1 MQKFLKFL
9 RISSKIFI
17 VLAIIGFTSLLGL
30 YLYLEPKLPS
40 IEGLSDIQ
48 LQVPLRIYSSE
59 GGLIAEYGEKRRA
72 PKLIEDI
79 PVRLRQAFLAAE
91 DDRFYEHPGV
101 DYQGILRAVMVMA
114 TTGKRGQGGSTITMQ
129 LARNFY
135 LSREKTF
142 ARKLNEI
149 FLALKIEQ
157 QLSKDQIL
165 ELYLNKIY
173 LGNRAYGV
181 AAAARVYYGKTL
193 EELSLAQLA
202 MIAGLPKAP
211 SRYNPIVNP
220 ERALIR
226 RNYVLKRMLALGFI
240 SESDMRF
247 TKVQPAT
254 AGLHDSPVDVSASY
268 VAEMVRHEIIAQF
281 GEDAYIK
288 GLNVFTTIDGRL
300 QRAANLSL
308 RHALR
313 DYDVRHGYRG
323 AKQSIDL
330 NSSRSNE
337 EPVDE
342 NADIDTGVDEVILEE
357 LEPDIDDPEARWR
370 EAVEDL
376 GTVGGLHAAVVLEVE
391 EQSARVYLRG
401 GRLINLNWDGLKWA
415 KPFIDRNR
423 QGKAPEKA
431 ADILAPGDIIR
442 IYKET
447 DQWVLGQIP
456 EVQGALTSVRSNDGA
471 LQALVGGF
479 DFHYSKFNRAV
490 QAKRQAGS
498 SFKPFVYSAA
508 LSRDYTAATLIND
521 APVVFHDPALE
532 GTWRPENYSGKFF
545 GPTRLREALFKSRN
559 LVSIRILRSI
569 GVAYAT
575 NFAKRYGF
583 DSDALPHD
591 LSLAL
596 GSGELSPLQLST
608 GYAVFSNG
616 GYRIKPYFI
625 QRIEDIDGNVLF
637 EADPEVACVSCELE
651 ARGIVLP
658 LVGEETESGEDAMLR
673 QEQLLSQALQQ
684 QEALQQKE
692 QQKDVGDESVAEAS
706 AQDAAIDSQTET
718 RKGDIE
724 TDLETGPDT
733 SPDTGLGY
741 KLPRQAERTVDER
754 IIYIMNTILQDVI
767 KRGTGRRARVLGRN
781 DLHGKTGTT
790 NDQKDAWFNG
800 FNNNLVATVWVGFD
814 QQQLS
819 LGNYETGSKAALPM
833 WIEFMKTA
841 LKGMPETQMQRPE
854 GLVNVKIN
862 AETGELANAKDTNVV
877 FEVFREE
884 LAPKEIAGGAIST
897 GPDDKGDIPEQLF

>member
-9 RISSKIFI
+9 RVSSKIFL
-17 VLAIIGFTSLLGL
+17 VLAIIGFTSLIGL

-40 IEGLSDIQ
+40 IEGLSEIQ

-72 PKLIEDI
+72 PKAIDDI
-79 PVRLRQAFLAAE
+79 PLSLRQAFLAAE

-142 ARKLNEI
+142 GRKLNEI

-181 AAAARVYYGKTL
+181 AAAARVYYGVSL
-193 EELSLAQLA
+193 EELNLAQLA

-220 ERALIR
+220 DRALIR
-226 RNYVLKRMLALGFI
+226 RNYVLKRMLELGFI
-240 SESDMRF
+240 SEADMRYA
-247 TKVQPAT
+247 KAQPAT

-268 VAEMVRHEIIAQF
+268 VAEMVRHEISKQF
-281 GEDAYIK
+281 GEDAYIQ

-300 QRAANLSL
+300 QRAANQSL

-313 DYDVRHGYRG
+313 DYDIRHGYRG
-323 AKQSIDL
+323 AKQNIDL
-330 NSSRSNE
+330 S
-337 EPVDE
+337 PD
-342 NADIDTGVDEVILEE
+342 DTELDSEASEIL
-357 LEPDIDDPEARWR
+357 WR
-370 EAVEDL
+370 ESVEDL
-376 GTVGGLHAAVVLEVE
+376 GTVGGLYAALVLEVG

-401 GRLINLNWDGLKWA
+401 GRLINLDWDGLKWA

-423 QGKAPEKA
+423 QGKEPETA
-431 ADILAPGDIIR
+431 SEILKPGDIIR
-442 IYKET
+442 IYKEEGK
-447 DQWVLGQIP
+447 WILGQIP
-456 EVQGALTSVRSNDGA
+456 EVQGAFTALRSNDGA
-471 LQALVGGF
+471 LQALVGGY

-508 LSRDYTAATLIND
+508 LSRNYTAATLIND

-575 NFAKRYGF
+575 NFAKQYGF
-583 DSDALPHD
+583 DSDQLPHD

-625 QRIEDIDGNVLF
+625 QRIEDINGNVLF
-637 EADPEVACVSCELE
+637 EADPEMACVSCELK
-651 ARGIVLP
+651 ARGVVLP
-658 LVGEETESGEDAMLR
+658 QQKDGVEGDADEMQR
-673 QEQLLSQALQQ
+673 QEQLLSQELQKQ
-684 QEALQQKE
+684 QNES
-692 QQKDVGDESVAEAS
+692 SVAEKGMKGGIKRDRQEATE
-706 AQDAAIDSQTET
+706 ANVADSNNETLAGATENGT
-718 RKGDIE
+718 AGE
-724 TDLETGPDT
+724 LPDGESQESNLT
-733 SPDTGLGY
+733 Y
-741 KLPRQAERTVDER
+741 KLPKQAERTVDER

-767 KRGTGRRARVLGRN
+767 KRGTGRRARVLGRS

-800 FNNNLVATVWVGFD
+800 FNNKLVATAWVGFD

-833 WIEFMKTA
+833 WIEFMRTA
-841 LKGMPETQMQRPE
+841 LKSMPETVAPRPE

-862 AETGELANAKDTNVV
+862 AETGELANAADTNVV

-884 LAPKEIAGGAIST
+884 LAPKEVAGGAQPVGVES
-897 GPDDKGDIPEQLF
+897 KGDIPEQLF

>member
-9 RISSKIFI
+9 RLSSKIFL
-17 VLAIIGFTSLLGL
+17 VLLILGFTALIGI

-59 GGLIAEYGEKRRA
+59 GGLIAEYGEKRRSPRA
-72 PKLIEDI
+72 IDDI
-79 PVRLRQAFLAAE
+79 PLALRQAFLAAE

-101 DYQGILRAVMVMA
+101 DYQGILRAAMVLV

-135 LSREKTF
+135 LSREKTY

-157 QLSKDQIL
+157 QLTKDQVL

-181 AAAARVYYGKTL
+181 AAAARVYYGKNL
-193 EELSLAQLA
+193 EDLTLAQLA

-211 SRYNPIVNP
+211 SRYNPVINP
-220 ERALIR
+220 ERAILR
-226 RNYVLKRMLALGFI
+226 RNYVLKRMLELGYI
-240 SESDMRF
+240 SEADMRYARA
-247 TKVQPAT
+247 QPVT
-254 AGLHDSPVDVSASY
+254 AGLHNSPVDVSAPY
-268 VAEMVRHEIIAQF
+268 VAEMVRHEISTQF
-281 GEDAYIK
+281 GEEAYIR

-300 QRAANLSL
+300 QKAANRSL
-308 RHALR
+308 RHALQA
-313 DYDVRHGYRG
+313 YDQRHGYRG
-323 AKQSIDL
+323 AEDHIEL
-330 NSSRSNE
+330 NPDGASYS
-337 EPVDE
+337 
-342 NADIDTGVDEVILEE
+342 LEE
-357 LEPDIDDPEARWR
+357 QEIIWQEAI
-370 EAVEDL
+370 EDL
-376 GTVGGLHAAVVLEVE
+376 SPIGGMQPALVIEVG
-391 EQSARVYLRG
+391 EQTARVYLKG
-401 GRLINLNWDGLKWA
+401 GRLINLDWEGMKWA

-431 ADILAPGDIIR
+431 ADILQLGDVVR
-442 IYKET
+442 VYKEEEK
-447 DQWVLGQIP
+447 WKLGQVP
-456 EVQGALTSVRSNDGA
+456 EVQGALTSLRTNDGA
-471 LQALVGGF
+471 LQALVGGY
-479 DFHYSKFNRAV
+479 DFHHSKFNRAV

-498 SFKPFVYSAA
+498 SFKPFIYSAA
-508 LSRDYTAATLIND
+508 LSKGYTAATLIND

-545 GPTRLREALFKSRN
+545 GPTRLREALVKSRN

-569 GVAYAT
+569 GIRYAT
-575 NFAKRYGF
+575 KFAERFGF
-583 DSDALPHD
+583 DGKALPHD

-608 GYAVFSNG
+608 GFSVFSNG

-625 QRIEDIDGNVLF
+625 QRIEDLEGNVLF

-651 ARGIVLP
+651 ARGIMLP
-658 LVGEETESGEDAMLR
+658 VDSAADAGGEKAEMR
-673 QEQLLSQALQQ
+673 QQEQMLSQALQAAEDKASEQ
-684 QEALQQKE
+684 KGLLPAESDVADIVQE
-692 QQKDVGDESVAEAS
+692 
-706 AQDAAIDSQTET
+706 TE
-718 RKGDIE
+718 
-724 TDLETGPDT
+724 L
-733 SPDTGLGY
+733 DTGLSY
-741 KLPRQAERTVDER
+741 KLPRQAERAVDER
-754 IIYIMNTILQDVI
+754 IIYIMNTILKDVI
-767 KRGTGRRARVLGRN
+767 NRGTGRRARALGRT

-800 FNNNLVATVWVGFD
+800 FNHKLVATAWVGFD

-833 WIEFMKTA
+833 WIEFMRTA
-841 LKGMPETQMQRPE
+841 LRGLPETPMPRPE

-862 AETGELANAKDTNVV
+862 AETGELANASDSNVV
-877 FEVFREE
+877 FEIFRSER
-884 LAPKEIAGGAIST
+884 APSEVAAERLPGT
-897 GPDDKGDIPEQLF
+897 RDDEPGVIPEQLF

>member
-1 MQKFLKFL
+1 MQKFLKIL

-40 IEGLSDIQ
+40 IEGLIDIQ

-72 PKLIEDI
+72 PKRIEDI
-79 PVRLRQAFLAAE
+79 PISLRQAFLAAE

-101 DYQGILRAVMVMA
+101 DYQGILRAVMVMV

-142 ARKLNEI
+142 GRKLNEI

-193 EELSLAQLA
+193 EELNLSQLT

-211 SRYNPIVNP
+211 SRFNPIVNP

-226 RNYVLKRMLALGFI
+226 RNYVLKRMLELSFI

-247 TKVQPAT
+247 AKAQPAT

-268 VAEMVRHEIIAQF
+268 VAEMVRHEVTTQF

-313 DYDVRHGYRG
+313 DYDQRHGYRG
-323 AKQSIDL
+323 ATQSIDL
-330 NSSRSNE
+330 NPQNSNTK
-337 EPVDE
+337 P
-342 NADIDTGVDEVILEE
+342 ADTDL
-357 LEPDIDDPEARWR
+357 DISEAHQEAAEIINDDPEILWR
-370 EAVEDL
+370 EAVENL
-376 GTVGGLHAAVVLEVE
+376 ATVGGLHAALVLEVE

-401 GRLINLNWDGLKWA
+401 GRLINLQWEGLKWA

-423 QGKAPEKA
+423 QGKAPETA
-431 ADILAPGDIIR
+431 AEILKPGDIIR
-442 IYKET
+442 IYK
-447 DQWVLGQIP
+447 DGGLWVLGQIP
-456 EVQGALTSVRSNDGA
+456 EVQGALTAIRANDGA

-479 DFHYSKFNRAV
+479 DFHHSKFNRAV

-498 SFKPFVYSAA
+498 SFKPFIYSAA
-508 LSRDYTAATLIND
+508 LSRNYTAATLIND
-521 APVVFHDPALE
+521 APVVFHDPILE

-545 GPTRLREALFKSRN
+545 GPTRLRKALFKSRN

-569 GVAYAT
+569 GVAYAI
-575 NFAKRYGF
+575 NFAKRFGLN
-583 DSDALPHD
+583 AGRLPRD

-616 GYRIKPYFI
+616 GYKIKPYFI
-625 QRIEDIDGNVLF
+625 QRIEDIDGNILF
-637 EADPEVACVSCELE
+637 EANPEVACVSCELE

-658 LVGEETESGEDAMLR
+658 VNELAGAEVGDSEMLR
-673 QEQLLSQALQQ
+673 QEQLLSQALQ
-684 QEALQQKE
+684 LQQKTPVADQAKDD
-692 QQKDVGDESVAEAS
+692 QQTAEENNLS
-706 AQDAAIDSQTET
+706 EDDAEEAVPS
-718 RKGDIE
+718 
-724 TDLETGPDT
+724 LEF
-733 SPDTGLGY
+733 
-741 KLPRQAERTVDER
+741 KLPRQAERTIDAR

-800 FNNNLVATVWVGFD
+800 FNHKLVATAWVGFD
-814 QQQLS
+814 QQQFS

-833 WIEFMKTA
+833 WIEFMRAA
-841 LKGMPETQMQRPE
+841 LKDLPETKMERPE

-862 AETGELANAKDTNVV
+862 AETGELANAKDTNVI

-884 LAPKEIAGGAIST
+884 LAPKEVAGGAIPMDS
-897 GPDDKGDIPEQLF
+897 DNKGDIPEQLF

>member
-1 MQKFLKFL
+1 MQKWLKIL
-9 RISSKIFI
+9 RVSSKIVIALVF
-17 VLAIIGFTSLLGL
+17 LGFTGLLGL

-48 LQVPLRIYSSE
+48 LQVPLRVYSSE
-59 GGLIAEYGEKRRA
+59 GGLIAEYGEKRRS
-72 PKLIEDI
+72 PKAIDDI
-79 PVRLRQAFLAAE
+79 PLSLRQAFMAAE

-101 DYQGILRAVMVMA
+101 DYQGILRAMMVMA

-149 FLALKIEQ
+149 FLALNIEQ

-181 AAAARVYYGKTL
+181 AAAARVYYGKAL
-193 EELSLAQLA
+193 EELNLAQIA

-226 RNYVLKRMLALGFI
+226 RNYVLKRMLALDYI
-240 SESDMRF
+240 NESDMRF
-247 TKVQPAT
+247 AKAQPTT
-254 AGLHDSPVDVSASY
+254 AGLHESPVDVSASY
-268 VAEMVRHEIIAQF
+268 VAEMVRNEITQQF

-288 GLNVFTTIDGRL
+288 GLNVFTTIDGKL
-300 QRAANLSL
+300 QRAANKSL
-308 RHALR
+308 RHALTA
-313 DYDVRHGYRG
+313 YDQRHGYRG
-323 AKQSIDL
+323 AEQHIDL
-330 NSSRSNE
+330 NPDGVKLNSE
-337 EPVDE
+337 ESE
-342 NADIDTGVDEVILEE
+342 NL
-357 LEPDIDDPEARWR
+357 WR
-370 EAVEDL
+370 ETVEDL
-376 GTVGGLHAAVVLEVE
+376 GVVGGLYSALVLEVA

-401 GRLINLNWDGLKWA
+401 GRLINLDWDGLKWA

-423 QGKAPEKA
+423 QGAEPKQASE
-431 ADILAPGDIIR
+431 ILKPGDVIR
-442 IYKET
+442 IYKHEGK
-447 DQWVLGQIP
+447 WVLGQIP
-456 EVQGALTSVRSNDGA
+456 EVQGAFTALRSNDGA
-471 LQALVGGF
+471 VQALVGGF
-479 DFHYSKFNRAV
+479 DFHKSKFNRAV

-498 SFKPFVYSAA
+498 SFKPFIYSAA

-545 GPTRLREALFKSRN
+545 GPTRLRVALFKSRN

-569 GVAYAT
+569 GVRYAT
-575 NFAKRYGF
+575 NFAKNFGF
-583 DSDALPHD
+583 NSGLLPHD

-608 GYAVFSNG
+608 GFAVFSNG
-616 GYRIKPYFI
+616 GYKIKPYFI

-637 EADPEVACVSCELE
+637 EADPEVACVSCELK

-658 LVGEETESGEDAMLR
+658 QQAGAEQDAAAEMLR
-673 QEQLLSQALQQ
+673 QEQLLSQSLQQ
-684 QEALQQKE
+684 QQNTQPKPSAQKTADGE
-692 QQKDVGDESVAEAS
+692 KVAE
-706 AQDAAIDSQTET
+706 QVQELTSQET
-718 RKGDIE
+718 
-724 TDLETGPDT
+724 
-733 SPDTGLGY
+733 SLGY
-741 KLPRQAERTVDER
+741 RLPKQAERTVDER
-754 IIYIMNTILQDVI
+754 IVYIMNTILRDVI
-767 KRGTGRRARVLGRN
+767 NRGTGRRARALGRT

-800 FNNNLVATVWVGFD
+800 FNNDLVATAWVGFD

-833 WIEFMKTA
+833 WIEFMRTA
-841 LKGMPETQMQRPE
+841 LKGAPQTQMPRPE

-884 LAPKEIAGGAIST
+884 LAPQEISRGKLPSNT
-897 GPDDKGDIPEQLF
+897 GNKGDIPEQLF

>member
-1 MQKFLKFL
+1 MQKFLKYL
-9 RISSKIFI
+9 RVSSKIFL
-17 VLAIIGFTSLLGL
+17 VLAIIGFTSLIGL

-40 IEGLSDIQ
+40 IEGLSEIQ

-72 PKLIEDI
+72 PKTIDDI
-79 PVRLRQAFLAAE
+79 PLRLRQAFLAAE

-101 DYQGILRAVMVMA
+101 DYQGILRAVMVMV

-135 LSREKTF
+135 LSSEKTF
-142 ARKLNEI
+142 GRKLNEI

-181 AAAARVYYGKTL
+181 AAAARVYYGIPL
-193 EELSLAQLA
+193 EELNLAQLA

-220 ERALIR
+220 DRAIIR
-226 RNYVLKRMLALGFI
+226 RNYVLKRMLELGFI
-240 SESDMRF
+240 SEADMRF
-247 TKVQPAT
+247 AKAQLVT
-254 AGLHDSPVDVSASY
+254 AGLHDSPVDVSAAY
-268 VAEMVRHEIIAQF
+268 VAEMVRHEISKQF
-281 GEDAYIK
+281 GEDAYTR

-300 QRAANLSL
+300 QRAANMSL

-313 DYDVRHGYRG
+313 DYDIRHGYRG
-323 AKQSIDL
+323 AKQNIDL
-330 NSSRSNE
+330 SPDDTELSSEASE
-337 EPVDE
+337 
-342 NADIDTGVDEVILEE
+342 IL
-357 LEPDIDDPEARWR
+357 WR
-370 EAVEDL
+370 ESVEDL
-376 GTVGGLHAAVVLEVE
+376 GTVGGLYAALVLEVG

-401 GRLINLNWDGLKWA
+401 GRLINLDWDGLKWA

-423 QGKAPEKA
+423 QGKEPEKA
-431 ADILAPGDIIR
+431 SEILKPGDIIR
-442 IYKET
+442 IYKEEGK
-447 DQWVLGQIP
+447 WILGQIP
-456 EVQGALTSVRSNDGA
+456 EVQGAFTALRSNDGA
-471 LQALVGGF
+471 IQALVGGY

-508 LSRDYTAATLIND
+508 LSRGYTAATLIND

-583 DSDALPHD
+583 DSDQLPHD

-596 GSGELSPLQLST
+596 GSCELSPLQLST
-608 GYAVFSNG
+608 GFAVFSNG
-616 GYRIKPYFI
+616 GYSIKPYFI
-625 QRIEDIDGNVLF
+625 QRIEDINGNVLF
-637 EADPEVACVSCELE
+637 EADPEMACVSCELK

-658 LVGEETESGEDAMLR
+658 QQKDVAEGGVEEMQR
-673 QEQLLSQALQQ
+673 QEQLLSQALQKQ
-684 QEALQQKE
+684 QNNQSAAENMEGVVKRDAQEAADTNLA
-692 QQKDVGDESVAEAS
+692 DSNNEAS
-706 AQDAAIDSQTET
+706 ASAIENAENGAAGGLQGEASQEPNLT
-718 RKGDIE
+718 
-724 TDLETGPDT
+724 
-733 SPDTGLGY
+733 Y
-741 KLPRQAERTVDER
+741 KLPKQAERTVDER
-754 IIYIMNTILQDVI
+754 IIYIMNSILQDVI
-767 KRGTGRRARVLGRN
+767 KRGTGRRARVLGRS

-800 FNNNLVATVWVGFD
+800 FNNKLVATAWVGFD

-833 WIEFMKTA
+833 WIEFMRTA
-841 LKGMPETQMQRPE
+841 LKSMPETAAPRPE

-862 AETGELANAKDTNVV
+862 AETGELANAADTNVV
-877 FEVFREE
+877 FELFREE
-884 LAPKEIAGGAIST
+884 RAPKEVAGGAQPV
-897 GPDDKGDIPEQLF
+897 GAEGNKGDIPEQLF

>member
-1 MQKFLKFL
+1 MQKFLKYL
-9 RISSKIFI
+9 RVSSKIFL

-40 IEGLSDIQ
+40 IEGLSEIQ

-72 PKLIEDI
+72 PKTIDDI
-79 PVRLRQAFLAAE
+79 PLSLRQAFLAAE

-101 DYQGILRAVMVMA
+101 DYQGILRAVMVMV

-135 LSREKTF
+135 LSSEKTF
-142 ARKLNEI
+142 GRKLNEI

-181 AAAARVYYGKTL
+181 AAAARVYYGIPL
-193 EELSLAQLA
+193 EELNLAQLA

-220 ERALIR
+220 DRAIIR
-226 RNYVLKRMLALGFI
+226 RNYVLKRMLELGFV
-240 SESDMRF
+240 SEADMRF
-247 TKVQPAT
+247 AKAQLAT
-254 AGLHDSPVDVSASY
+254 AGLHDSPVDVSAAY
-268 VAEMVRHEIIAQF
+268 VAEMVRHEISKQF
-281 GEDAYIK
+281 GEDAYTR

-300 QRAANLSL
+300 QRAANMSL

-313 DYDVRHGYRG
+313 DYDIRHGYRG
-323 AKQSIDL
+323 AKQNIDL
-330 NSSRSNE
+330 SPDDTELSSE
-337 EPVDE
+337 ESE
-342 NADIDTGVDEVILEE
+342 IL
-357 LEPDIDDPEARWR
+357 WR
-370 EAVEDL
+370 ESVEDL
-376 GTVGGLHAAVVLEVE
+376 GTVGGLYAALVLEVG

-401 GRLINLNWDGLKWA
+401 GRLINLDWDGLKWA

-423 QGKAPEKA
+423 QGKEPEKA
-431 ADILAPGDIIR
+431 SEILKQGDIIR
-442 IYKET
+442 IYKEEGK
-447 DQWVLGQIP
+447 WILGQIP
-456 EVQGALTSVRSNDGA
+456 EVQGAFTALRSNDGA
-471 LQALVGGF
+471 IQALVGGY

-508 LSRDYTAATLIND
+508 LSRGYTAATLIND

-583 DSDALPHD
+583 DSDQLPHD

-596 GSGELSPLQLST
+596 GSCELSPLQLST
-608 GYAVFSNG
+608 GFAVFSNG
-616 GYRIKPYFI
+616 GYKIKPYFI
-625 QRIEDIDGNVLF
+625 QRIEDINGNVLF
-637 EADPEVACVSCELE
+637 EADPEMACVSCELK

-658 LVGEETESGEDAMLR
+658 QQEDVAEGDVEEMQR
-673 QEQLLSQALQQ
+673 QEQLLSQALQKQ
-684 QEALQQKE
+684 QNNQSAAENMEGVVKRNGQSAADTNLA
-692 QQKDVGDESVAEAS
+692 DSNNEAS
-706 AQDAAIDSQTET
+706 ASAIENGENGKNGAAGGLQGGASQEPNLT
-718 RKGDIE
+718 
-724 TDLETGPDT
+724 
-733 SPDTGLGY
+733 Y
-741 KLPRQAERTVDER
+741 KLPKQAERTVDER
-754 IIYIMNTILQDVI
+754 IIYIMNSILQDVI
-767 KRGTGRRARVLGRN
+767 KRGTGRRARVLGRS

-800 FNNNLVATVWVGFD
+800 FNKKLVATAWVGFD

-833 WIEFMKTA
+833 WIEFMRTA
-841 LKGMPETQMQRPE
+841 LKSLPETAAPRPE

-862 AETGELANAKDTNVV
+862 AETGELANAADTNVV

-884 LAPKEIAGGAIST
+884 LAPKEMAGGAQPV
-897 GPDDKGDIPEQLF
+897 GAEGNKGDIPEQLF

>member
-9 RISSKIFI
+9 RISSKILFAVI
-17 VLAIIGFTSLLGL
+17 VLGFTSIIGL

-48 LQVPLRIYSSE
+48 LQVPLRVYSSE

-72 PKLIEDI
+72 PKAINDI
-79 PVRLRQAFLAAE
+79 PAGLKNAFLAAE

-101 DYQGILRAVMVMA
+101 DYQGILRAVMVLA

-181 AAAARVYYGKTL
+181 AAAARVYYGKSL
-193 EELSLAQLA
+193 EELNLSQQA

-211 SRYNPIVNP
+211 SRYNPIINP

-226 RNYVLKRMLALGFI
+226 RNYVLNRMLALGYATDA
-240 SESDMRF
+240 EMRF
-247 TKVQPAT
+247 AKAKPAT
-254 AGLHDSPVDVSASY
+254 AGLHNSPVDVSASY
-268 VAEMVRHEIIAQF
+268 VAEMVRSEITQQF
-281 GEDAYIK
+281 GEEAYIK

-313 DYDVRHGYRG
+313 AYDIRHGYRG
-323 AKQSIDL
+323 AKQNVELNPDGVEL
-330 NSSRSNE
+330 NSE
-337 EPVDE
+337 ESE
-342 NADIDTGVDEVILEE
+342 IL
-357 LEPDIDDPEARWR
+357 WR

-376 GTVGGLHAAVVLEVE
+376 GIVGGLHPALVLEVTE
-391 EQSARVYLRG
+391 LGARVYLRG
-401 GRLINLNWDGLKWA
+401 GRLINLDWEGLKWA

-423 QGKAPEKA
+423 QGEEPKKAS
-431 ADILAPGDIIR
+431 DILKSGDIIR
-442 IYKET
+442 IYKE
-447 DQWVLGQIP
+447 DGQWVLGQIP

-471 LQALVGGF
+471 LQALVGGY
-479 DFHYSKFNRAV
+479 DFHHSKFNRAT

-498 SFKPFVYSAA
+498 SFKPFIYSAA

-521 APVVFHDPALE
+521 APVVFHDPVLE

-545 GPTRLREALFKSRN
+545 GPTRLRVALFKSRN

-575 NFAKRYGF
+575 NFAKQFGF
-583 DSDALPHD
+583 DSSVLPYD

-596 GSGELSPLQLST
+596 GSGEVSPLQLST
-608 GYAVFSNG
+608 GYSVFSNG
-616 GYRIKPYFI
+616 GYKVKPYFI

-637 EADPEVACVSCELE
+637 EADPDVACVSCELK

-658 LVGEETESGEDAMLR
+658 QQQQNVTSQDDGAAEMLR
-673 QEQLLSQALQQ
+673 QEQLLSQELQQ
-684 QEALQQKE
+684 QQNVDSSEPQVGAENTDSKE
-692 QQKDVGDESVAEAS
+692 
-706 AQDAAIDSQTET
+706 TN
-718 RKGDIE
+718 
-724 TDLETGPDT
+724 
-733 SPDTGLGY
+733 LGY
-741 KLPRQAERTVDER
+741 KLPKQAERAVDER

-767 KRGTGRRARVLGRN
+767 NRGTGRRARALGRS

-800 FNNNLVATVWVGFD
+800 FNHNLVATVWVGFD
-814 QQQLS
+814 QQQNS

-833 WIEFMKTA
+833 WIEFMRTA
-841 LKGMPETQMQRPE
+841 LKGMPETSMQRPE

-862 AETGELANAKDTNVV
+862 SETGELANATDTNVV
-877 FEVFREE
+877 FEVFRAE
-884 LAPKEIAGGAIST
+884 LAPTEEAADSLPANT
-897 GPDDKGDIPEQLF
+897 ENKGDIPEQLF

>member
-1 MQKFLKFL
+1 MQKFLKIL

-17 VLAIIGFTSLLGL
+17 ALTALGATCLLGL

-48 LQVPLRIYSSE
+48 LQVPLRVYSSE
-59 GGLIAEYGEKRRA
+59 GGLIAEYGEKRRT
-72 PKLIEDI
+72 PKAINDI
-79 PVRLRQAFLAAE
+79 PIALRQAFLAAE

-101 DYQGILRAVMVMA
+101 DYQGILRAVAVLI

-157 QLSKDQIL
+157 QLTKDQVL

-181 AAAARVYYGKTL
+181 SAAARVYYGKTL
-193 EELSLAQLA
+193 EELSLSQLA

-211 SRYNPIVNP
+211 SRYNPVINP
-220 ERALIR
+220 ERALLR
-226 RNYVLKRMLALGFI
+226 RNYVLNRMLVLGYI
-240 SESDMRF
+240 TEPDMRF
-247 TKVQPAT
+247 AKAQPVT

-268 VAEMVRHEIIAQF
+268 VSEMVRYEITKQF
-281 GEDAYIK
+281 GDDAYIK

-300 QRAANLSL
+300 QRAANQSL

-313 DYDVRHGYRG
+313 AYDIRHGYRG
-323 AKQSIDL
+323 AEQTIDL
-330 NSSRSNE
+330 KPDGVELNSE
-337 EPVDE
+337 ES
-342 NADIDTGVDEVILEE
+342 EVL
-357 LEPDIDDPEARWR
+357 WR

-376 GTVGGLHAAVVLEVE
+376 GIVGGLYSALVLEVA

-401 GRLINLNWDGLKWA
+401 GRLINLDWDGLKWA
-415 KPFIDRNR
+415 RKFVDRNT
-423 QGKAPEKA
+423 QGEEPK
-431 ADILAPGDIIR
+431 LASDVLKPGDIIR
-442 IYKET
+442 IYK
-447 DQWVLGQIP
+447 DGGRWVLGQIP
-456 EVQGALTSVRSNDGA
+456 EVQGALTAVRSNDGA
-471 LQALVGGF
+471 LQALVGGY
-479 DFHYSKFNRAV
+479 DFHHSKFNRAV

-498 SFKPFVYSAA
+498 SFKPFIYSAA

-521 APVVFHDPALE
+521 APVVFHDPVLE

-545 GPTRLREALFKSRN
+545 GPTRLRVALFKSRN

-569 GVAYAT
+569 GIQYAT
-575 NFAKRYGF
+575 NFARKFGF
-583 DSDALPHD
+583 DSSLLPHD

-608 GYAVFSNG
+608 GFSVFSNG

-637 EADPEVACVSCELE
+637 EADPEVACVSCELK

-658 LVGEETESGEDAMLR
+658 KQPQNVASGGAGAEMLR
-673 QEQLLSQALQQ
+673 QEQLLSQTLQQ
-684 QEALQQKE
+684 QQNTQKA
-692 QQKDVGDESVAEAS
+692 AET
-706 AQDAAIDSQTET
+706 TE
-718 RKGDIE
+718 
-724 TDLETGPDT
+724 PN
-733 SPDTGLGY
+733 DTGSPLDEPENQEPNLGY
-741 KLPRQAERTVDER
+741 KLPKQAERAVDER
-754 IIYIMNTILQDVI
+754 IVYIMNTILQDVI
-767 KRGTGRRARVLGRN
+767 NRGTGRRARALGRN

-800 FNNNLVATVWVGFD
+800 FNDKLVATAWVGFD
-814 QQQLS
+814 QQQWS

-833 WIEFMKTA
+833 WIEFMQTA
-841 LKGMPETQMQRPE
+841 LKGIPETKMQRPE

-862 AETGELANAKDTNVV
+862 AETGELANASDKNAI
-877 FEVFREE
+877 FEIFRSE
-884 LAPKEIAGGAIST
+884 LAPKEESAESLPANT
-897 GPDDKGDIPEQLF
+897 GKKGDIPEQLF

>member
-1 MQKFLKFL
+1 MQKFLKIL
-9 RISSKIFI
+9 RVGSKIFI
-17 VLAIIGFTSLLGL
+17 VLTVLGFTSLTGL

-48 LQVPLRIYSSE
+48 LQVPLRVYSSE

-72 PKLIEDI
+72 PKAIDDI
-79 PVRLRQAFLAAE
+79 PLALRQAFLAAE

-101 DYQGILRAVMVMA
+101 DYQGILRAVMVML
-114 TTGKRGQGGSTITMQ
+114 TTGQRGQGGSTITMQ

-157 QLSKDQIL
+157 QLSKDQVL

-181 AAAARVYYGKTL
+181 AAAARVYYGKPM

-220 ERALIR
+220 DRAILR
-226 RNYVLKRMLALGFI
+226 RNYVLKRMLTLGFI

-247 TKVQPAT
+247 AKAQPVT

-268 VAEMVRHEIIAQF
+268 VAEMVRYEITKQF
-281 GEDAYIK
+281 GEDAYIR

-300 QRAANLSL
+300 QHAANMSL
-308 RHALR
+308 QHALR

-323 AKQSIDL
+323 AEQNINLSPDGIEL
-330 NSSRSNE
+330 SSE
-337 EPVDE
+337 ES
-342 NADIDTGVDEVILEE
+342 
-357 LEPDIDDPEARWR
+357 EALWR
-370 EAVEDL
+370 DAVEDL
-376 GTVGGLHAAVVLEVE
+376 SVVGGLFPGLVLEVA
-391 EQSARVYLRG
+391 EQGARVYLRG
-401 GRLINLNWDGLKWA
+401 GRLINLDWEGLKWA

-423 QGKAPEKA
+423 QGKEPLLATE
-431 ADILAPGDIIR
+431 ILKPGDIIR
-442 IYKET
+442 IYKEGGK
-447 DQWVLGQIP
+447 WILGQIP

-471 LQALVGGF
+471 LQALVGGY
-479 DFHYSKFNRAV
+479 DFHHSKFNRAV

-498 SFKPFVYSAA
+498 SFKPFIYSAA

-521 APVVFHDPALE
+521 APVVFHDPVLE

-545 GPTRLREALFKSRN
+545 GPTRLRVALFKSRN

-575 NFAKRYGF
+575 NFAKQFGF
-583 DSDALPHD
+583 DADLLPHD

-616 GYRIKPYFI
+616 GYKIKPYFI
-625 QRIEDIDGNVLF
+625 ERIEDIDGNVLF
-637 EADPEVACVSCELE
+637 EADPAVACVSCELK
-651 ARGIVLP
+651 ARGVVTP
-658 LVGEETESGEDAMLR
+658 LEQEGVALEDSAAEMLR
-673 QEQLLSQALQQ
+673 QEQLLSQTL
-684 QEALQQKE
+684 QKE
-692 QQKDVGDESVAEAS
+692 QNTQQLVKDA
-706 AQDAAIDSQTET
+706 
-718 RKGDIE
+718 
-724 TDLETGPDT
+724 DT
-733 SPDTGLGY
+733 SEPDFKTEDIDLQDSALQEPNLGY
-741 KLPRQAERTVDER
+741 KLPKQAERAVDER
-754 IIYIMNTILQDVI
+754 VVYIMNTILQDVI
-767 KRGTGRRARVLGRN
+767 NRGTGRRARALGRT

-800 FNNNLVATVWVGFD
+800 FNSKLVATAWVGFD
-814 QQQLS
+814 QQQMS

-833 WIEFMKTA
+833 WIEFMRTA
-841 LKGMPETQMQRPE
+841 LNGMPETKMPRPE

-862 AETGELANAKDTNVV
+862 AETGELANASDTNVV
-877 FEVFREE
+877 FEVFRTE
-884 LAPKEIAGGAIST
+884 LAPKEVAAETLPANAGS
-897 GPDDKGDIPEQLF
+897 KGDIPEQLF

>member
-9 RISSKIFI
+9 RVGSKIFI
-17 VLAIIGFTSLLGL
+17 VLAVLSLTSLIGL

-48 LQVPLRIYSSE
+48 LQVPLRVYSSE

-72 PKLIEDI
+72 PKAIDDI
-79 PVRLRQAFLAAE
+79 PLALRQAFLAAE

-101 DYQGILRAVMVMA
+101 DYQGILRAVMVML
-114 TTGKRGQGGSTITMQ
+114 TTGQRGQGGSTITMQ

-157 QLSKDQIL
+157 QLTKDQVL

-181 AAAARVYYGKTL
+181 AAAARVYYGKPM

-220 ERALIR
+220 ERALLR
-226 RNYVLKRMLALGFI
+226 RNYVLKRMLTLGFI

-247 TKVQPAT
+247 AKAQPAT

-268 VAEMVRHEIIAQF
+268 VAEMVRYEITRQF
-281 GEDAYIK
+281 GEDAYIR

-300 QRAANLSL
+300 QTAANQSL

-313 DYDVRHGYRG
+313 AYDIRHGYRG
-323 AKQSIDL
+323 AEQNIDL
-330 NSSRSNE
+330 SPDDIELSSE
-337 EPVDE
+337 ES
-342 NADIDTGVDEVILEE
+342 
-357 LEPDIDDPEARWR
+357 EALWR

-376 GTVGGLHAAVVLEVE
+376 SVVGGLHPGLVLEVE
-391 EQSARVYLRG
+391 EQGARVYLRG
-401 GRLINLNWDGLKWA
+401 GRLINLDWDGLKWA

-423 QGKAPEKA
+423 QGKEPLQATE
-431 ADILAPGDIIR
+431 ILKPGDIIR
-442 IYKET
+442 IYKQ
-447 DQWVLGQIP
+447 DGKWVLGQIP
-456 EVQGALTSVRSNDGA
+456 EVQGALTAVRSNDGA
-471 LQALVGGF
+471 LQALVGGY
-479 DFHYSKFNRAV
+479 DFHHSKFNRAV

-498 SFKPFVYSAA
+498 SFKPFIYSAA

-521 APVVFHDPALE
+521 APVVFHDPVLE

-545 GPTRLREALFKSRN
+545 GPTRLRVALFKSRN

-575 NFAKRYGF
+575 NFAKQFGF
-583 DSDALPHD
+583 DSSLLPHD

-616 GYRIKPYFI
+616 GYKIKPYFI
-625 QRIEDIDGNVLF
+625 ERIEDIEGNVLF
-637 EADPEVACVSCELE
+637 EADPAVACVSCELK
-651 ARGIVLP
+651 ARGAVTPIEPEGAALEN
-658 LVGEETESGEDAMLR
+658 GAAEMLR
-673 QEQLLSQALQQ
+673 QEQLLSQTL
-684 QEALQQKE
+684 QKE
-692 QQKDVGDESVAEAS
+692 QNTLQHVKDEGASEADAKDGDADPQDS
-706 AQDAAIDSQTET
+706 ALQE
-718 RKGDIE
+718 
-724 TDLETGPDT
+724 PN
-733 SPDTGLGY
+733 LGY
-741 KLPRQAERTVDER
+741 KLPKQAERAVDER
-754 IIYIMNTILQDVI
+754 IVYIMNTILQDVI
-767 KRGTGRRARVLGRN
+767 NRGTGRRARVLGRT

-800 FNNNLVATVWVGFD
+800 FNNKLVATAWVGFD

-819 LGNYETGSKAALPM
+819 LGNFETGSKAALPM

-841 LKGMPETQMQRPE
+841 LSGMPETKMPRPE

-862 AETGELANAKDTNVV
+862 AETGELANAADTNVV
-877 FEVFREE
+877 FEVFRAE
-884 LAPKEIAGGAIST
+884 LAPKEVAADTLPANAEGG
-897 GPDDKGDIPEQLF
+897 KGDIPEQLF

>member
-1 MQKFLKFL
+1 MQKMLKIL

-72 PKLIEDI
+72 PKRIDDI
-79 PVRLRQAFLAAE
+79 PINLRRAFLAAE
-91 DDRFYEHPGV
+91 DDRFYVHPGV
-101 DYQGILRAVMVMA
+101 DYQGILRAMMVMA

-142 ARKLNEI
+142 GRKLNEI

-193 EELSLAQLA
+193 EELNLAQLA

-211 SRYNPIVNP
+211 SRFNPIVNP

-226 RNYVLKRMLALGFI
+226 RNYVLKRMLELGFV
-240 SESDMRF
+240 SDSDMRF
-247 TKVQPAT
+247 AKAQPAT

-268 VAEMVRHEIIAQF
+268 VAEMVRHEVTTQF

-313 DYDVRHGYRG
+313 DYDQRHGYRG
-323 AKQSIDL
+323 ASQTIDL
-330 NSSRSNE
+330 NPQRLDAEQADADLDTNE
-337 EPVDE
+337 VHQEQ
-342 NADIDTGVDEVILEE
+342 EVINS
-357 LEPDIDDPEARWR
+357 DDPEVLWR
-370 EAVEDL
+370 DAVENL
-376 GTVGGLHAAVVLEVE
+376 GTVGGLHAALVLEVE

-401 GRLINLNWDGLKWA
+401 GRLINLEWEGLKWA

-423 QGKAPEKA
+423 QGKAPETA
-431 ADILAPGDIIR
+431 AEILKPGDIIR
-442 IYKET
+442 IYKK
-447 DQWVLGQIP
+447 DDLWILGQIP
-456 EVQGALTSVRSNDGA
+456 EVQGALTAIRSNDGA

-479 DFHYSKFNRAV
+479 DFHHSKFNRAV

-498 SFKPFVYSAA
+498 SFKPFIYSAA

-521 APVVFHDPALE
+521 APVVFHDPVLE

-545 GPTRLREALFKSRN
+545 GPTRLRKALFKSRN

-569 GVAYAT
+569 GVAYAI
-575 NFAKRYGF
+575 NFAKRYGIN
-583 DSDALPHD
+583 ANKLPRD

-616 GYRIKPYFI
+616 GYKIKPYFI
-625 QRIEDIDGNVLF
+625 QRIEDIDGNILF

-658 LVGEETESGEDAMLR
+658 MNELGGAENGDNEMQR

-684 QEALQQKE
+684 QKEPVASDVKNAQKDEEENSSSEGNVEEALP
-692 QQKDVGDESVAEAS
+692 S
-706 AQDAAIDSQTET
+706 
-718 RKGDIE
+718 
-724 TDLETGPDT
+724 
-733 SPDTGLGY
+733 LGF
-741 KLPRQAERTVDER
+741 KLPKQAERTVDAR

-767 KRGTGRRARVLGRN
+767 NRGTGQRARVLGRN

-800 FNNNLVATVWVGFD
+800 FNHKLVATAWVGFD

-841 LKGMPETQMQRPE
+841 LKGLPETKMERPE

-884 LAPKEIAGGAIST
+884 FAPKEVAGGAIPT
-897 GPDDKGDIPEQLF
+897 GSDNKGDIPEQLF

>member
-1 MQKFLKFL
+1 MQKFLKYL
-9 RISSKIFI
+9 RVSSKIFI
-17 VLAIIGFTSLLGL
+17 AVLILGFTCILGL

-48 LQVPLRIYSSE
+48 LQVPLRVYSSE
-59 GGLIAEYGEKRRA
+59 GGLIAEYGEKRRT
-72 PKLIEDI
+72 PKGINDI
-79 PVRLRQAFLAAE
+79 PIELRQAFLAAE

-101 DYQGILRAVMVMA
+101 DYQGILRAVMVLV

-157 QLSKDQIL
+157 QLSKNQIL

-181 AAAARVYYGKTL
+181 AAAARVYYGKSL
-193 EELSLAQLA
+193 EELTLAQLA

-220 ERALIR
+220 DRALIR
-226 RNYVLKRMLALGFI
+226 RNYVLKRMLILEYIDEADI
-240 SESDMRF
+240 RF
-247 TKVQPAT
+247 AIAQPVT

-268 VAEMVRHEIIAQF
+268 VAEMVRAEITRQF
-281 GEDAYIK
+281 GEDTYSK

-300 QRAANLSL
+300 QRAANMSL
-308 RHALR
+308 RHTLR
-313 DYDVRHGYRG
+313 AYDVRHGYRG
-323 AKQSIDL
+323 AEQKIDL
-330 NSSRSNE
+330 NPDDAELSREDSE
-337 EPVDE
+337 S
-342 NADIDTGVDEVILEE
+342 L
-357 LEPDIDDPEARWR
+357 WR
-370 EAVEDL
+370 EAVADL
-376 GTVGGLHAAVVLEVE
+376 GVVGGLHPALVLEVTE
-391 EQSARVYLRG
+391 LGARVHLRG
-401 GRLINLNWDGLKWA
+401 GRLISLDWDALKWA
-415 KPFIDRNR
+415 RPFIDRNT
-423 QGKAPEKA
+423 QGKDPEKA
-431 ADILAPGDIIR
+431 SDVLNPGDIIR
-442 IYKET
+442 IYKEEGK
-447 DQWVLGQIP
+447 WVLGQIP

-471 LQALVGGF
+471 LQALVGGY
-479 DFHYSKFNRAV
+479 DFHHSKFNRAV

-498 SFKPFVYSAA
+498 SFKPFIYSAA

-521 APVVFHDPALE
+521 APVVFHDPVLE

-545 GPTRLREALFKSRN
+545 GPTRLRVALFKSRN

-575 NFAKRYGF
+575 RFARQFGF
-583 DSDALPHD
+583 DSNLLPHD

-596 GSGELSPLQLST
+596 GTGEVSPLQLSA
-608 GYAVFSNG
+608 GYSVFSNG
-616 GYRIKPYFI
+616 GYKVKPYFI

-637 EADPEVACVSCELE
+637 EADPDVACVSCELK

-658 LVGEETESGEDAMLR
+658 QGQQSVALQDNAAEMLR
-673 QEQLLSQALQQ
+673 QERLLSQALQQ
-684 QEALQQKE
+684 QQNLQQSAQSVDTSESQAAVQVALQGDDS
-692 QQKDVGDESVAEAS
+692 QQEAS
-706 AQDAAIDSQTET
+706 
-718 RKGDIE
+718 
-724 TDLETGPDT
+724 
-733 SPDTGLGY
+733 LGY
-741 KLPRQAERTVDER
+741 KLPKQAERAIDER

-767 KRGTGRRARVLGRN
+767 SRGTGRRARALGRT

-800 FNNNLVATVWVGFD
+800 FNNKLVATVWVGFD
-814 QQQLS
+814 QQQMS

-833 WIEFMKTA
+833 WIEFMRTA
-841 LKGMPETQMQRPE
+841 LKGMPETRMQRPE

-862 AETGELANAKDTNVV
+862 AETGELANATDKDVV
-877 FEVFREE
+877 FEVFRAE
-884 LAPKEIAGGAIST
+884 LAPVKEGAGAL
-897 GPDDKGDIPEQLF
+897 PANAENKGDIPEQLF